1 MMVWTEQQYEE
12 YYRKENF
19 DKELLEYRLKKKQNQ
34 LESAKIEVTEL
45 RNEIDA
51 ISEVIRNFE

>member
-1 MMVWTEQQYEE
+1 MVWTEQQYEE

-19 DKELLEYRLKKKQNQ
+19 DKELLEYRLKKKQKS
-34 LESAKIEVTEL
+34 LELAKIEVTEL

-51 ISEVIRNFE
+51 ISEVLRNFE